1 MRGSPSARPR
11 RSGGGALSLDYTR
24 KFFLLRVW
32 EAVRRALRLL
42 VLERGGLLLFVRV
55 REVLAEREGV
65 RGGVRLRLTRVAER
79 EEVADMET
87 EAEELGGTEA
97 EGDMELLEEP
107 VAEDVAVAVREA
119 LAVTLGV
126 SGPVAEE
133 DAVPLD
139 EPVIDWLPVPVCE
152 EEGVLAAD
160 AVTDPVC
167 EEEGVFVT
175 VEV

>member
-1 MRGSPSARPR
+1 M
-11 RSGGGALSLDYTR
+11 L
-24 KFFLLRVW
+24 FVRV
-32 EAVRRALRLL
+32 RLALRERERVRE
-42 VLERGGLLLFVRV
+42 VLGERERV

-65 RGGVRLRLTRVAER
+65 RGGVRLKLTRVAER
-79 EEVADMET
+79 EEVTDIET
-87 EAEELGGTEA
+87 EAEELGDTEA
-97 EGDMELLEEP
+97 EGDMELLEVPEAEGVP
-107 VAEDVAVAVREA
+107 VAMRES

-126 SGPVAEE
+126 SEPVAEE

-167 EEEGVFVT
+167 EEEGVSVA